1 MNLNLDYEP
10 AWVNAMGFIT
20 LAVLVGLGIVLIR
33 DLFDDI
39 EGKFETLK
47 QIIESVLD
55 VFRK

>member
-1 MNLNLDYEP
+1 VNLNLDYEP
-10 AWVNAMGFIT
+10 AWVIATGFIT